1 MSRPAKR
8 SLTLR
13 EHRTSVS
20 LEDAFWQAFR
30 DIAAEREQPINDLA
44 AEIDEGRD
52 LDAGLATEIRLFVL
66 AHYQEKL
73 RGV

>member
-1 MSRPAKR
+1 MNRPVKR

-13 EHRTSVS
+13 GHRTSVS

-30 DIAAEREQPINDLA
+30 EIAAERGQPINVLA
-44 AEIDEGRD
+44 AEIDENRD

-66 AHYQEKL
+66 AHYQEKMQT
-73 RGV
+73 V